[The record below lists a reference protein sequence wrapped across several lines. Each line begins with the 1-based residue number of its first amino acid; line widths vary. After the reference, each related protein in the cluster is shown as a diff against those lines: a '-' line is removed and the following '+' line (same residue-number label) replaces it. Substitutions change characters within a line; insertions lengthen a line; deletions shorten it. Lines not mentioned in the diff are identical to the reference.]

1 MTDDDAANGCGWLW
15 MDGNHCHEGARWKVR
30 LLLLRLM
37 IDWCTKTSEQ
47 WGSDRR
53 KRKEEAIKQYQTIS
67 IEHDTVC
74 VCACVCVFWWSFVL
88 TSQSAKFD
96 SSSQQSALVVIWSVC
111 RRLWWW
117 WWWPLCCCFCGPFAS
132 ALTSPRSQA
141 LHSSHQ
147 FNLFSIFWLTRLI
160 KKIMIFSFFC

>member
-67 IEHDTVC
+67 IEHDTVSLNWEC
-74 VCACVCVFWWSFVL
+74 VCSGDRSFWHLNQPNLTAAVSSQRWWWSDQFAVAFDGGGGGHFAAVFVAL
-88 TSQSAKFD
+88 SQVLSLAPVPKHYILAISLIYFQYFD
-96 SSSQQSALVVIWSVC
+96 
-111 RRLWWW
+111 
-117 WWWPLCCCFCGPFAS
+117 
-132 ALTSPRSQA
+132 
-141 LHSSHQ
+141 
-147 FNLFSIFWLTRLI
+147 
-160 KKIMIFSFFC
+160 